1 MKKTINLNDF
11 RNEFDAI
18 RPNNFSYEGLENL
31 FSFFEEFENDIELD
45 VIAICCEYSE
55 LTIPEIIE
63 SYNVDIDYE
72 HNIYMQVIDFLNK
85 NTCVIGDTP
94 QGTIVFQQF

>member
-18 RPNNFSYEGLENL
+18 RPSNFSYEGLEIL
-31 FSFFEEFENDIELD
+31 FSFFEEFDEDIELD
-45 VIAICCEYSE
+45 VIAICCEYQES
-55 LTIPEIIE
+55 TIYEIIE
-63 SYNVDIDYE
+63 AYDIDVDYE
-72 HNIYMQVIDFLNK
+72 RDFHNDVLEFLHK
-85 NTCVIGDTP
+85 NTCALGETP